1 MKLILAS
8 ASPRRADLLRQVGID
23 FQVVVPDISEDLDG
37 SLPPSQIVT
46 RLALRKA
53 LAVSKR
59 FDQGFVLAADTLVI
73 HRGIILGKPAD
84 QDDARRMLSLLSGDE
99 HEVMTGMVLVDAA
112 SGRSESALSK
122 TSLWLKAMTESEIEV
137 YIATG
142 EPLDK
147 AGAYGIQGRAAL
159 FVEKIEGCYFN
170 VVGLPLSLL
179 YDLMKSMQAPIWLS
193 RKDRD
198 NAK

>member
-8 ASPRRADLLRQVGID
+8 ASPRRADLLRHAGID

-37 SLPPSQIVT
+37 SLPPSEIVV

-53 LAVSKR
+53 LTVSKR
-59 FDQGFVLAADTLVI
+59 FDHGFVLAADTLVI

-112 SGRSESALSK
+112 SGRSENAFSV
-122 TSLWLKAMTESEIEV
+122 TRVWLKAMTVSEIEV

>member
-99 HEVMTGMVLVDAA
+99 HEVMTGMALVDAA
-112 SGRSESALSK
+112 SGRSDSALSK
-122 TSLWLKAMTESEIEV
+122 TRVWLKTMTESEIEV

>member
-8 ASPRRADLLRQVGID
+8 ASPRRADLLRQAGID

-37 SLPPSQIVT
+37 SLPLSEIVV

-53 LAVSKR
+53 LTVSKR
-59 FDQGFVLAADTLVI
+59 FDHGFVLAADTLVI
-73 HRGIILGKPAD
+73 HRGIILGKPVD
-84 QDDARRMLSLLSGDE
+84 QDNARRMLSLLSGDE

-112 SGRSESALSK
+112 SGRSENAFSV
-122 TSLWLKAMTESEIEV
+122 TRVWLKAMTVSEIEV

>member
-8 ASPRRADLLRQVGID
+8 ASPRRADLLRQAGID

-37 SLPPSQIVT
+37 SLPPSEIVV

-73 HRGIILGKPAD
+73 HRGIIFGKPAD

-99 HEVMTGMVLVDAA
+99 HEVMTGMALVDAA
-112 SGRSESALSK
+112 SGRSESALSV
-122 TSLWLKAMTESEIEV
+122 TRVWLKAMTESEIEV

-159 FVEKIEGCYFN
+159 LVEKIEGCYFN

-179 YDLMKSMQAPIWLS
+179 YDLMKMVQAPIWLS